1 MEANNKMLIII
12 TEKKEKKKI
21 INFMDLWWP
30 EVMSCLG
37 KKYSFTLLNVM
48 RILQLCFESVVLI
61 VMTH

>member
-1 MEANNKMLIII
+1 
-12 TEKKEKKKI
+12 
-21 INFMDLWWP
+21 MDQWWP

-48 RILQLCFESVVLI
+48 RILQLCFKSVVLI

>member
-12 TEKKEKKKI
+12 TEKKRKKKK
-21 INFMDLWWP
+21 INFMDQWWP

-37 KKYSFTLLNVM
+37 KKYSFTMLNVM